1 MSAEPAATMAPGPVK
16 KMKAN
21 ATYTEM
27 ITAAILDLNPVVS
40 SAENTIIPDPELPS
54 IS

>member
-1 MSAEPAATMAPGPVK
+1 MSAEPAAPMAPGPVK

-27 ITAAILDLNPVVS
+27 ITAAILDLNDRTGS
-40 SAENTIIPDPELPS
+40 SAPAITSWIAKH
-54 IS
+54 